1 MEPTSCRQE
10 TYVIDSFE
18 LVESGDLSQ
27 MDQFDGHTQ
36 MVSNDVVIIALALP
50 IEGNEKAITM
60 HVSIPKHVSTLQ

>member
-1 MEPTSCRQE
+1 
-10 TYVIDSFE
+10 
-18 LVESGDLSQ
+18 